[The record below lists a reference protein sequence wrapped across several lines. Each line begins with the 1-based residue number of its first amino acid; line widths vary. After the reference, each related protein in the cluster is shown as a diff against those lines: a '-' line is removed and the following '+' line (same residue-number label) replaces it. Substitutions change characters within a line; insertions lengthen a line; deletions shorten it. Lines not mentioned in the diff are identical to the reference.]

1 MADYEL
7 LDGIKP
13 NSTDPQTQQFIAAPI
28 CLLYK
33 DLENNIMPIAIQV
46 SPDQTLSS
54 IQFHLIYV
62 APVTT
67 ELPLGALQK

>member
-1 MADYEL
+1 MFCSQAGNIYMADYEL
-7 LDGIKP
+7 LDGIQP
-13 NSTDPQTQQFIAAPI
+13 NNTDPQTQQFLAAPV

-54 IQFHLIYV
+54 LVHNVLFRC
-62 APVTT
+62 
-67 ELPLGALQK
+67 